1 VFGIKDTLCGP
12 LLRSGAVLPM
22 EIQTTLLPFRG
33 RIVYDGVSIAASN
46 GTCCISQISR
56 LPVLP
61 LTLVTVPTDYPDCCP
76 YIVQYTRYTRLTLC
90 FTYRKVLG
98 REPARH
104 PWTRVWRGCYGN
116 GCASHKTRTQVRI
129 GPFLNPGTLFSHTR
143 LTLFVHN
150 HSCDEPFPPRTA
162 AFGLRPEL

>member
-1 VFGIKDTLCGP
+1 MFGIKDTLCGP

-61 LTLVTVPTDYPDCCP
+61 LTLVTVRTDYPDCCP
-76 YIVQYTRYTRLTLC
+76 YIVQYTPNKWTDTFLFGKKDGVPALDLEKDMRITTKLFRSLTSKIDRLTGMLS
-90 FTYRKVLG
+90 K
-98 REPARH
+98 H
-104 PWTRVWRGCYGN
+104 PL
-116 GCASHKTRTQVRI
+116 ASDPDDAQLSIV
-129 GPFLNPGTLFSHTR
+129 FLSTSH
-143 LTLFVHN
+143 
-150 HSCDEPFPPRTA
+150 A
-162 AFGLRPEL
+162 AH